1 MKINFT
7 TIILTLFVKTSLFAQ
22 LDSITNYL
30 ETAKQS
36 YTKGDYTT
44 STVAYQTAL
53 NYAQNLKQQGSV
65 KDSLQL
71 TALKGLITVSGM
83 GSAMQIASK
92 YFTKHKTIIFKD
104 LGSSRY
110 RAIQI
115 GLINNYIAVCY
126 HNQDY
131 KKAIATYKQFIKE
144 INTCDNFRDVNR
156 VQATANAVLAY
167 AELNKTS
174 EAIRLLPLL
183 KYYKDSLIN
192 WTDADY
198 EKVLANV
205 KAKSGASPKEIIAHY
220 KNAATSY
227 ETKQNYRYAFNVYE
241 TLLVNYVSYMSTEDL
256 INLVN
261 RSKIAQ
267 AKSAY
272 YHNEQYDNMMKQF
285 GLVLLE
291 KNQIEEAN
299 KSLRQNTLLAI
310 CISLVLII
318 IFLVYLNQK
327 SKEKKVI
334 YKKLYTTEKQLK
346 SQQEKLTHLRQN
358 FITQNYD
365 VSLLKKNDLSQSVYN
380 LYESLLNDFP
390 QLNYNINNAYPDLT
404 KKEMQIIYL
413 SLLNVSNKESASLLS
428 LTYGSYRVAK
438 NRLTKKMNCRDKDH
452 FETSIKKLLS

>member
-36 YTKGDYTT
+36 YTKGDYAT

-272 YHNEQYDNMMKQF
+272 YHNEHYDNMMKQF

-334 YKKLYTTEKQLK
+334 YKKLYTTERQLK
-346 SQQEKLTHLRQN
+346 QQREKLSALKNN
-358 FITQNYD
+358 FIKNNY
-365 VSLLKKNDLSQSVYN
+365 SITENGLSSKSFFE
-380 LYESLLNDFP
+380 LYESLIKDFP
-390 QLNYNINNAYPDLT
+390 SLNYNINERYPDLS
-404 KKEMQIIYL
+404 KKEIQMIYL
-413 SLLNVSNKESASLLS
+413 SLLDLSNKECANLLH

>member
-1 MKINFT
+1 MKIIFIRIT
-7 TIILTLFVKTSLFAQ
+7 FIFFVKTSLFAQ

-36 YTKGDYTT
+36 YTKGDYAT

-104 LGSSRY
+104 LCSSRY

-131 KKAIATYKQFIKE
+131 KKAIATYKQFIKV

-241 TLLVNYVSYMSTEDL
+241 TLLLDYVSYMSTEDL

-267 AKSAY
+267 AKSVY

-285 GLVLLE
+285 GLILLE

-299 KSLRQNTLLAI
+299 KILRQNTLLAI

-318 IFLVYLNQK
+318 IFLFYLNQK
-327 SKEKKVI
+327 NKEKKVI
-334 YKKLYTTEKQLK
+334 YKKLYTTERQLK
-346 SQQEKLTHLRQN
+346 QQREKLSALKNN
-358 FITQNYD
+358 FIKNNY
-365 VSLLKKNDLSQSVYN
+365 SITENGLSSKSFLE
-380 LYESLLNDFP
+380 LYESLIKDFP
-390 QLNYNINNAYPDLT
+390 SLNYNINERYPDLS
-404 KKEMQIIYL
+404 KKEIQMIYL
-413 SLLNVSNKESASLLS
+413 SLLDLSNKECANLLH

-438 NRLTKKMNCRDKDH
+438 NRLLKKMQCKNTVEFNKK
-452 FETSIKKLLS
+452 IKKLLES

>member
-1 MKINFT
+1 MKITFV
-7 TIILTLFVKTSLFAQ
+7 TIIFILFVKTNLFAQ

-36 YTKGDYTT
+36 YTKGDYAT

-83 GSAMQIASK
+83 GSAMQIATK
-92 YFTKHKTIIFKD
+92 YFKNYKAIIFKD
-104 LGSSRY
+104 LCGSRY

-192 WTDADY
+192 WTNADY

-220 KNAATSY
+220 KNAATLY

-241 TLLVNYVSYMSTEDL
+241 TLLVDYVSYMSTEDL

-285 GLVLLE
+285 GLILLE
-291 KNQIEEAN
+291 NNQIKEAN

-310 CISLVLII
+310 CISLVLIV
-318 IFLVYLNQK
+318 IFLFYLNQK
-327 SKEKKVI
+327 SKEKKVV
-334 YKKLYTTEKQLK
+334 YKKLYTTERQLK
-346 SQQEKLTHLRQN
+346 QQREKLSALKNN
-358 FITQNYD
+358 FIKNNY
-365 VSLLKKNDLSQSVYN
+365 SITENGLSSKSFFE
-380 LYESLLNDFP
+380 LYESLIKDFP
-390 QLNYNINNAYPDLT
+390 SLNYNINERYPDLS
-404 KKEMQIIYL
+404 KKEIQMIYL
-413 SLLNVSNKESASLLS
+413 SLLDLSNKECANLLH
-428 LTYGSYRVAK
+428 LTHGSYRVAK
-438 NRLTKKMNCRDKDH
+438 NRLLKKMQCKNTVEFNKK
-452 FETSIKKLLS
+452 IKKLLED